1 MVLTEMSSEQANS
14 VFRYYGVVPATDLA
28 VLKTQFR
35 DLAQK
40 HHPDRGGSTES
51 MQEINAAYQM
61 LVVTTKSRD
70 TEEIRR
76 KPGAAF
82 EDFSDVEYFQRR
94 VKSISPNAQA
104 CVAYAFNGESFTAEV
119 SLEADLNNEEAL
131 VMVREGMLTHGGS
144 YHTQIIGVALK
155 SDPRKFYVIFQAKN
169 RGAQRVSYVPM
180 GGGFTIDVKRDSKLI
195 DNLKSLVK

>member
-14 VFRYYGVVPATDLA
+14 VFRFYGVVPASDLT

-51 MQEINAAYQM
+51 MQEINAAYEM
-61 LVVTTKSRD
+61 LKASAGKGSS
-70 TEEIRR
+70 EEIRR

-82 EDFSDVEYFQRR
+82 EDFTDVAYFQRR
-94 VKSISPNAQA
+94 VKSISPNAQP

-119 SLEADLNNEEAL
+119 NLEADLSNEEAL

-144 YHTQIIGVALK
+144 YHTQLIGVVLK
-155 SDPRKFYVIFQAKN
+155 SDPRKFYVIFRAKS
-169 RGAQRVSYVPM
+169 RGHQTVTYVPM
-180 GGGFTIDVKRDSKLI
+180 GGGFTIDVKRDTKLI
-195 DNLKSLVK
+195 DNLKSLSK